1 MTTVAHWSVSHQVR
15 GGGGGEGGGGGGG
28 VGWGWGVGEIA
39 VIN

>member
-15 GGGGGEGGGGGGG
+15 GGGGGEGGGGGG

>member
-15 GGGGGEGGGGGGG
+15 GGGGGQGGGG
-28 VGWGWGVGEIA
+28 VGRVQWGWGVVEIA